1 MTNWIPVLP
10 ADSGKPIYLALVDAL
25 EDAIRAATLPAGA
38 RLPAQRELAKALG
51 ITVGTVS
58 RAFIEAQRR
67 GLIECGVGSGSYV
80 RQASGAVAGVALDL
94 RTHAPAFPEGL
105 DGRDTLEQALTGCL
119 RGGAL
124 AGLLA
129 PEFPSEQA
137 AHREAAV
144 EWLARCGVT
153 AQPDTVLIAAGAQ
166 NGLYCALAALARPG
180 GVVLCETYTNPGFLL
195 ALRQLGLV
203 PHVVAG
209 DAEGVLP
216 DAVAAA
222 CRAHTPC
229 ALYCQPTWANPT
241 AATMSPARRQA
252 LAAVLREHGLAT
264 IEDDDYGPL
273 AADMGLPALATLAPD
288 EVVYLAS
295 LSKPIGFG
303 LRLAYVRAPARWQA
317 ALQTQLR
324 ATMWMVSPLLAEMA
338 TSLQRQGLADKL
350 LRWRRDESAARA
362 QLARTILGPTAGAAP
377 GHLWIELAPGWRG
390 ERFVQR
396 LERDGVLVGPGE
408 SFAVHPTAHGHIRV
422 TLGAVAR
429 RADLARGLEKIA
441 AALKLAPDLELL

>member
-1 MTNWIPVLP
+1 MPVLP
-10 ADSGKPIYLALVDAL
+10 AEGNKPIYLALVDAL

-38 RLPAQRELAKALG
+38 RLPAQRKLAESLG

-67 GLIECGVGSGSYV
+67 GLIECGVGSGSFV
-80 RQASGAVAGVALDL
+80 RQASGPVAHAAIDL
-94 RTHAPAFPEGL
+94 RTHASAFPEGL

-119 RGGAL
+119 RGDAL

-129 PEFPSEQA
+129 PEVPSEHA
-137 AHREAAV
+137 AHRAAAV
-144 EWLARCGVT
+144 DWLARCGVT

-166 NGLYCALAALARPG
+166 NGLYAALATLARPG
-180 GVVLCETYTNPGFLL
+180 GIVLCEAYTNPGFLL

-203 PHVVAG
+203 ARAVAS

-222 CRAHTPC
+222 CRAHAPC

-241 AATMSPARRQA
+241 AATMSRARRQA
-252 LAAVLREHGLAT
+252 LAAVLREHGLPT

-273 AADMGLPALATLAPD
+273 AADTGLPPLATLAPD
-288 EVVYLAS
+288 EVVYVAS

-303 LRLAYVRAPARWQA
+303 LRLAYVRAPAHWQA
-317 ALQTQLR
+317 ALQAQLR

-338 TSLQRQGLADKL
+338 ASLQRQGLTDKI
-350 LRWRRDESAARA
+350 LRWRRDEAAARA
-362 QLARTILGPTAGAAP
+362 RLARDILGPTAGAAP
-377 GHLWIELAPGWRG
+377 GHLWIELAPDWRG
-390 ERFVQR
+390 DRFVQR
-396 LERDGVLVGPGE
+396 LEREGVLLAPGE
-408 SFAVHPTAHGHIRV
+408 SFAVQPASRAHVRL

-429 RADLARGLEKIA
+429 RADLARGLDKVA
-441 AALKLAPDLELL
+441 AALKQPPDLELL

>member
-10 ADSGKPIYLALVDAL
+10 ADGAKPIYLALVDAL
-25 EDAIRAATLPAGA
+25 EDAIRDATLPAGA

-51 ITVGTVS
+51 ITVGTVG

-67 GLIECGVGSGSYV
+67 GLIECGIGSGSFV
-80 RQASGAVAGVALDL
+80 RQASGLVTDAAIDL
-94 RTHAPAFPEGL
+94 RTHAPAFPEAL
-105 DGRDTLEQALTGCL
+105 DGRDMLEQALTGCL
-119 RGGAL
+119 RGDAF

-129 PEFPSEQA
+129 PEVPSELA
-137 AHREAAV
+137 AHRAAAV
-144 EWLARCGVT
+144 EWLARCGVE
-153 AQPDTVLIAAGAQ
+153 ARADTVLIAAGAQ
-166 NGLYCALAALARPG
+166 NGVYAALATLARPG
-180 GVVLCETYTNPGFLL
+180 GTVLCEAYTNPGFLL

-222 CRAHTPC
+222 CREHAPC

-241 AATMSPARRQA
+241 AATMSRARRQA
-252 LAAVLREHGLAT
+252 LAAVLREHGLAA

-273 AADMGLPALATLAPD
+273 AADAGLPPLATLAPD
-288 EVVYLAS
+288 EVFYLAS

-324 ATMWMVSPLLAEMA
+324 ATVWMVSPLLAEMA
-338 TSLQRQGLADKL
+338 ASLQRQGLADKI
-350 LRWRRDESAARA
+350 LRWRRDEGAARLT
-362 QLARTILGPTAGAAP
+362 LAREILGPTAGAAP

-390 ERFVQR
+390 DRFVQR
-396 LERDGVLVGPGE
+396 LEGEGVLLAPGE
-408 SFAVHPTAHGHIRV
+408 SFAAQPAARGHVRL

-429 RADLARGLEKIA
+429 RADLARGLDKVA
-441 AALKLAPDLELL
+441 TALQQAPDLELL